1 MGVHDIRSRLRRR
14 LKTAHY
20 RYSLFTNRFNSI
32 IRAGSDCLGLLAFIA
47 SVLCLICLV
56 VIAGYDHQP
65 QELEI
70 LRRLLQACR
79 ITFITKVMYD
89 LVLRFRSTSRN
100 THAIKWIVDAAVIV
114 SLTTLI
120 YPQPIHPWIPA
131 LADLLYSRAM
141 LYAILTS
148 YSVVE
153 ISYAVMRLTARRT
166 NPSLLLSGSFLLF
179 ILAGSLV
186 LMLPKCTTTPIS
198 YIDSLFV
205 ATSAV
210 CITGLTPIDIAS
222 ALTPTGLAVL
232 AVLVQIGG
240 IGVLTFTCFFALFF
254 SGAQSVYSQLLIR
267 DMVYSKTMNALIPT
281 LLYII
286 GFTLTVEAIGAAAIY
301 LTIPDGLLDTEAE
314 KITFAA
320 FHSLSSFC
328 NAGFSCLPGGMA
340 NPGLM
345 TPGQSLYNVTSVM
358 ILAGALGFPILVN
371 FKDIIT
377 GRINALWRA
386 FARRKRRDIPL
397 HMWDLNTKLVLVT
410 TLSILAGG
418 SAAFFVLEYDNTL
431 AGMTLWQKMSQSVFN
446 SLIPR
451 SAGFASVNP
460 ADFLPLTLLLV
471 IVQMWIGGASQSL
484 AGGIKVNTVATV
496 LLNVRSVLSGGTRPW
511 AFGRR
516 LSVNS
521 VRRANSVIVLAI
533 VSFIVILAILM
544 YFEPHMSIKAMVF
557 EVSSALFT
565 VGSSLGVTAA
575 LSAPSKIALCV
586 AMFIGRVGIVSIL
599 SGFFPHRRDIASHL
613 PEDNRII
620 N

>member
-1 MGVHDIRSRLRRR
+1 MGVHDIRIRLRRR
-14 LKTAHY
+14 FRTAGY
-20 RYSLFTNRFNSI
+20 RYNLFTNRFGTA
-32 IRAGSDCLGLLAFIA
+32 IRSGAKVLGLLAFIA
-47 SVLCLICLV
+47 SVMCLVCLV
-56 VIAGYDHQP
+56 VMAGYDHQP
-65 QELEI
+65 HDMAM
-70 LRRLLQACR
+70 LRRLLQACQ
-79 ITFITKVMYD
+79 ITFIIKVLYN
-89 LVLRFRSTSRN
+89 LVLRFRHTSHN
-100 THAIKWIVDAAVIV
+100 THAVKWIADIAVLI
-114 SLTTLI
+114 SLLPLF
-120 YPQPIHPWIPA
+120 YPRPEHPWIPVVEY
-131 LADLLYSRAM
+131 LLYSRRI
-141 LYAILTS
+141 LYVILAS

-153 ISYAVMRLTARRT
+153 ISYAVMQLTARRT
-166 NPSLLLSGSFLLF
+166 NPSLLLSGSFIFF
-179 ILAGSLV
+179 ILAGSFV
-186 LMLPKCTTTPIS
+186 LMLPKCTTVPLS

-210 CITGLTPIDIAS
+210 CITGLTPVDIAS
-222 ALTPTGLAVL
+222 VFTPAGLSVL

-286 GFTLTVEAIGAAAIY
+286 GFTLTVEGIGAAIIY

-314 KITFAA
+314 RITFAA

-328 NAGFSCLPGGMA
+328 NAGFSCLPGGMS

-345 TPGQSLYNVTSVM
+345 TAGQSLYNVTSAM

-377 GRINALWRA
+377 GRINAIWRTVTG
-386 FARRKRRDIPL
+386 RKRRETPL
-397 HMWDLNTKLVLVT
+397 HIWDLNTKLVLVT
-410 TLSILAGG
+410 TLSILAV
-418 SAAFFVLEYDNTL
+418 SSVVFFILEYDNTL
-431 AGMTLWQKMSQSVFN
+431 AGMTVWQKASQSVFN

-460 ADFLPLTLLLV
+460 AHFMPLTLLLV

-496 LLNVRSVLSGGTRPW
+496 FLNVRSVLSGGTRPR
-511 AFGRR
+511 AFERR
-516 LSVNS
+516 LSLNS
-521 VRRANSVIVLAI
+521 VRRANTVLVLAI
-533 VSFIVILAILM
+533 VSFILLLAIVM
-544 YFEPHMSIKAMVF
+544 YFEPHMSLKSLVF
-557 EVSSALFT
+557 EVTSALFT
-565 VGSSLGVTAA
+565 VGSSLGATPM
-575 LSAPSKIALCV
+575 LSEPSKIALCV

-599 SGFFPHRRDIASHL
+599 SGFFPHRRDISMHL
-613 PEDNRII
+613 PEDNIII